1 MISSI
6 SIYPNSLQYIFGK
19 NHDGIDLN
27 LGGFYNSNVEYD
39 FSNEGFRYRIYKEQN
54 NLFIQKLFGKI
65 ELISAIVG
73 KNGTGKTTLLKN
85 IKNGDLIAIDNNGI
99 KVSTLDYLKIYYTPF
114 LSYDDEH
121 NEGENVI
128 NISKFSQFRKELRHD
143 SVGISELLEIHNS
156 EFLKNLIKL
165 KINSSVYEKLLQLGL
180 PEISF
185 LKVKILK
192 LKEDDWNISRN
203 FVSYLDELNLIRDE
217 ERINKEQKVIESL
230 DLKNAEEIR
239 LNKEYLAKSY
249 KIRLEIEIINSII
262 LKIKQILEHSGNKYL
277 EEGFVDGEIYKL
289 KEIKSYK
296 EGFYWFIERAY
307 IKPTKNSKPILLPIN
322 EIKDFT
328 DSLVSIIEQQKN
340 YSNWTEFYVSDE
352 FAKEFIEK
360 YQKLIFSFRKYF
372 TFDDYPILQFSTDIQ
387 LSTGEKSMYE
397 IFSQLNEVAFNISND
412 IYLDYAKKNKYAKIE
427 NYIILLDEADIGFHP
442 TWKKKFVNLLVEI
455 TPLIFTDKNLQII
468 FTTHDPLTLSDIP
481 NNNIVFLDKSKDGKT
496 FISSKNDKSTFGAN
510 ISDLLADSFFI
521 EDGLMGDFAKNK
533 IEEII
538 LWINE
543 NKENKRRNEE
553 FYSELNFYK
562 KIIEIIDE
570 RILKVKLSEMIS
582 ELEGDNSFQKEILKK
597 EIDLLNKKFDEL

>member
-6 SIYPNSLQYIFGK
+6 SIYPNSLEYIFGE

-27 LGGFYNSNVEYD
+27 LGGFYNSNVKYD
-39 FSNEGFRYRIYKEQN
+39 YSNESFRYRIYKEQN

-73 KNGTGKTTLLKN
+73 KNGTGKTTLLKI

-99 KVSTLDYLKIYYTPF
+99 EVSILDYLKIYYTPF
-114 LSYDDEH
+114 LSYDDEYYD
-121 NEGENVI
+121 GENVI
-128 NISKFSQFRKELRHD
+128 NISKFSQIKKELRND

-185 LKVKILK
+185 LKVIILK

-203 FVSYLDELNLIRDE
+203 FVSYLDELNSIRDE
-217 ERINKEQKVIESL
+217 ERISKEQKVIERL

-239 LNKEYLAKSY
+239 LNKEYLAESY

-262 LKIKQILEHSGNKYL
+262 LKIKQVLEHSGNKYL
-277 EEGFVDGEIYKL
+277 EEGFVDGEIKEL

-296 EGFYWFIERAY
+296 EAFYWFIERAY
-307 IKPTKNSKPILLPIN
+307 IEPTKNSKPILLPIN

-328 DSLVSIIEQQKN
+328 DSLVSIIEQQEN
-340 YSNWTEFYVSDE
+340 YSNWREFYVSDE

-360 YQKLIFSFRKYF
+360 YQKLIFSFRKHF

-427 NYIILLDEADIGFHP
+427 NYII
-442 TWKKKFVNLLVEI
+442 
-455 TPLIFTDKNLQII
+455 
-468 FTTHDPLTLSDIP
+468 
-481 NNNIVFLDKSKDGKT
+481 
-496 FISSKNDKSTFGAN
+496 
-510 ISDLLADSFFI
+510 
-521 EDGLMGDFAKNK
+521 
-533 IEEII
+533 
-538 LWINE
+538 
-543 NKENKRRNEE
+543 
-553 FYSELNFYK
+553 
-562 KIIEIIDE
+562 
-570 RILKVKLSEMIS
+570 
-582 ELEGDNSFQKEILKK
+582 
-597 EIDLLNKKFDEL
+597 